1 MIARAEITQLE
12 NNGLYFNLLNK
23 DYEHIGVWTA
33 VYNTKAVLYKSDN
46 IIYLM
51 QFKTDEA
58 RKEFESNTKNKLK
71 ILWDSRS

>member
-1 MIARAEITQLE
+1 MIARVEITQLE

-23 DYEHIGVWTA
+23 DYEHIGVWIA
-33 VYNTKAVLYKSDN
+33 VHNTQAVLYKSDN

-58 RKEFESNTKNKLK
+58 RKEFESNTKSKLE
-71 ILWDSRS
+71 ILWDSKS